1 MTIEETRKKLKLDN
15 TYSDEQVQE
24 IIDFTESLAGI
35 FIDQNK
41 ENLKK
46 ISLQVRKE
54 LKVLGYSEDEI
65 TEYIVL
71 KNSKKDLTM
80 NKRMRKL
87 SKDYIKI
94 YSKY

>member
-15 TYSDEQVQE
+15 TYCDEQVQE

-54 LKVLGYSEDEI
+54 LKLIGYSNNEI

-71 KNSKKDLTM
+71 KNIASE
-80 NKRMRKL
+80 KRNVVF
-87 SKDYIKI
+87 
-94 YSKY
+94 